1 MPKPDSKGLKSAPVT
16 SQGVLQTLYGSET
29 PRIHSP
35 LNDLPSIGH
44 EMIEF
49 VESLINPNT
58 GQTFK
63 MTPAQKFLAI
73 HAHKIKPDGRWA
85 TPEVA
90 ALQARQNG
98 KTTFMAWRVLTGM
111 YLWDEKLQ
119 VGTAHKL
126 TTSSETF
133 FKIYEIIEANP
144 QLLSEFSKKIESKG
158 GQELKLNNSNR
169 YIIRANNSASRGIS
183 APAVIHMDEVREYK
197 DEEVWASMR
206 YTQMAVQGK
215 GGQAW
220 MYSNAGDQHSV
231 ILNKMRER
239 AMAQIS
245 GVEDS
250 LGWFEWSGIPEVAID
265 PESGEFWNSIAMA
278 NPSLGY
284 TIHPDNIRAVLKDDD
299 SIIRTEVLCNW
310 VDTINPV
317 VNPEA
322 FKNCKVEGIKLDPES
337 TTWMAVDL
345 SPDRKHGALMAA
357 QQLPDNE
364 FLVVLLHTW
373 ESPVPLDDKQMA
385 NDISGYV
392 RKYPTQVVAYS
403 ARTSAAVAAR
413 LRPAGIGIEA
423 IDGALYAQACD
434 EYLSAIT
441 SGRLKHLDQPELN
454 KQTLAAVKLPFGDG
468 GWIMGR
474 KVSNAVIAATVASAM
489 VTHYATRPEAED
501 DVVFI

>member
-1 MPKPDSKGLKSAPVT
+1 MTQDNPKEPSKALKTPPVT
-16 SQGVLQTLYGSET
+16 LQGVSE
-29 PRIHSP
+29 PRIHTP
-35 LNDLPSIGH
+35 LNDLPSLGQ
-44 EMIEF
+44 EMIDF
-49 VESLINPNT
+49 VENLINPNT
-58 GQTFK
+58 GEKFK

-85 TPEVA
+85 SPEVA

-111 YLWDEKLQ
+111 YLWNEKLQ

-144 QLLSEFSKKIESKG
+144 DLLAQFQKKIESKG
-158 GQELKLNNSNR
+158 GQELKLLNGNR
-169 YIIRANNSASRGIS
+169 YIIRANNSAARGVA
-183 APAVIHMDEVREYK
+183 APAAIHMDEVREYK

-206 YTQMAVQGK
+206 YTQMAVQGR

-220 MYSNAGDQHSV
+220 MYSNAGDQHSI

-239 AMAQIS
+239 ALAQIA
-245 GVEDS
+245 GAEDS
-250 LGWFEWSGIPEVAID
+250 LAWFEWSGVPEVPID
-265 PESGEFWNSIAMA
+265 PESGKFWESICMA

-284 TIHPDNIRAVLKDDD
+284 TIHPDNIRAVLHDDD

-317 VNPEA
+317 IAPDA
-322 FKNCKVEGIKLDPES
+322 WKSCIIDAKLDKEK
-337 TTWMAVDL
+337 TTWMAIDL
-345 SPDRKHGALMAA
+345 SPDRKHGALMAS
-357 QQLPDNE
+357 QRLDKDE

-373 ESPVPLDDKQMA
+373 DSPIPLDDKMLA
-385 NDISGYV
+385 NQIADWV
-392 RKYPTQVVAYS
+392 KKYPTQLVAFS
-403 ARTSAAVAAR
+403 IRTAANVAAR
-413 LRPAGIGIEA
+413 LKPAGIAVES
-423 IDGALYAQACD
+423 IDGADYAQSCD
-434 EYLSAIT
+434 EMLSAVN

-454 KQTLAAVKLPFGDG
+454 KQALAAVKLPFGDG

-474 KVSNAVIAATVASAM
+474 KVSNAVIAATVATAM
-489 VTHYATRPEAED
+489 VAHYATRPDSETD
-501 DVVFI
+501 IVIG

>member
-1 MPKPDSKGLKSAPVT
+1 MTKPDSKGLKTPPVT
-16 SQGVLQTLYGSET
+16 SQGVLRALLGSET
-29 PRIHSP
+29 PRIHTP
-35 LNDLPSIGH
+35 LNDLPSLGH

-49 VESLINPNT
+49 VEGLINPNT
-58 GQTFK
+58 GETFK

-98 KTTFMAWRVLTGM
+98 KTTFMAWRVLMGM
-111 YLWDEKLQ
+111 YKWNEKLQ

-144 QLLSEFSKKIESKG
+144 ILLAEFQKKIESKG
-158 GQELKLNNSNR
+158 GQELKLLNGNR

-183 APAVIHMDEVREYK
+183 APAAIHMDEVREYK

-239 AMAQIS
+239 ALASIS

-250 LGWFEWSGIPEVAID
+250 LGWFEWSGIPEIAID
-265 PESGEFWNSIAMA
+265 PESGVFWDSIAMA

-317 VNPEA
+317 IAPDA
-322 FKNCKVEGIKLDPES
+322 WKACKSEFKLDVES
-337 TTWMAVDL
+337 TTWMAIDL
-345 SPDRKHGALMAA
+345 SPDRKNGALMAA
-357 QQLPDNE
+357 QQMPDNE
-364 FLVVLLHTW
+364 FGVVLLHTW
-373 ESPVPLDDKQMA
+373 ESPVPLDDKQLA
-385 NDISGYV
+385 NDIAGYV
-392 RKYPTQVVAYS
+392 RKYPTQLVAYS

-413 LRPAGIGIEA
+413 LKPAGIGIDP

-434 EYLSAIT
+434 ELLSAIT
-441 SGRLKHLDQPELN
+441 SNRLKHLDQPELN
-454 KQTLAAVKLPFGDG
+454 KQALAAVKLPFGDG

-474 KVSNAVIAATVASAM
+474 KVSNAVIAATVAMAM